1 MMKIAILRFNFLM
14 PSPDQPVMTG
24 HQLGTITL
32 NASEADVVHREKTRL
47 DMQENYRTV
56 LTIFVM
62 KVDITT
68 LIS

>member
-1 MMKIAILRFNFLM
+1 
-14 PSPDQPVMTG
+14 MTG

-56 LTIFVM
+56 LGHFRHESGHYYF
-62 KVDITT
+62 DIMTH
-68 LIS
+68 LSRVVR